1 MKLNVETLVEDG
13 LMAVAVSHNY
23 GAGWGTWEGME
34 LAVDKRVIEVIQH
47 FQENKINFEEAKKAI
62 DYFYPHKNIYYGGFD
77 DIKIE
82 WVPLG
87 EMFRINEYDGL
98 ESIVIFRDDSWII
111 AGENV

>member
-1 MKLNVETLVEDG
+1 MKLNVETLVENG
-13 LMAVAVSHNY
+13 LMAVAVSHGF

-34 LAVDKRVIEVIQH
+34 LAVDKRVIEVILD
-47 FQENKINFEEAKKAI
+47 FQKNRISFEEAQKAI
-62 DYFYPHKNIYYGGFD
+62 DYFYPHKDIYYGGFGN
-77 DIKIE
+77 IEIE

-98 ESIVIFRDDSWII
+98 ESIVIFRDDIWIT